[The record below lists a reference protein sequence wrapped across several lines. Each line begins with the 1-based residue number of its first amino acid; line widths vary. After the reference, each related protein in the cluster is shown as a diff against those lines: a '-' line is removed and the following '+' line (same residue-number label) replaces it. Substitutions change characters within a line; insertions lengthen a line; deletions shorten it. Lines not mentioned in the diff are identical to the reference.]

1 MSRIT
6 LAPSVLIRG
15 WTQLGARYLPFADA
29 ATVELPL
36 RRLCRLGLFQV
47 SVAMATTLL
56 AGTLNRVMIVEL
68 NVPASLVAL
77 MVSLPLLVAPFRAL
91 IGYRSDVHRSVLGWR
106 RVPFLWFGSMLQFGG
121 LAIMP
126 FALILLSGDTN
137 GSVASA
143 RTIAALAFILVGAGA
158 HTTQT
163 AGLALATDL
172 APERVRPR
180 AVALLYVMLLIG
192 MVGSALAFGQLLAPF
207 SQLRLIKVIQGAAVV
222 TMVFNMIAL
231 WKQEP
236 RAPRVSTLPREADA
250 PASLRAGVE
259 SSATGF
265 RVAWQSLAKTGQTMR
280 LLVSVGL
287 GAAAFGM
294 QDVLLEPYG
303 GQILH
308 LGVGATTAL
317 TALMAAGSLVAFA
330 LSARLLERG
339 ADPLRLASMG
349 LVVGVFAFSAVIFAA
364 PLESASLF
372 RVGTTGIGFGS
383 GLFGVG
389 TLLTAMGLN
398 AKADNG
404 LALGAWGAVQAT
416 LGGVAVLS
424 GGLIRDAVATLAAR
438 GALGEAMSA
447 PFVSYSVVY
456 HVEIALLFATLIA
469 IGPLVKPLG
478 AARAARQPQP
488 FGLSDLPG

>member
-1 MSRIT
+1 MSRLT

-15 WTQLGARYLPFADA
+15 WTQVGARYLPFADA
-29 ATVELPL
+29 ATTELPL
-36 RRLCRLGLFQV
+36 SRLCRLGLFQV

-68 NVPASLVAL
+68 GVPASLVAL
-77 MVSLPLLVAPFRAL
+77 MVSLPLLIAPFRAL
-91 IGYRSDVHRSVLGWR
+91 IGHRSDVYESVLGWR
-106 RVPFLWFGSMLQFGG
+106 RVPFIWFGSLLQFGG

-137 GSVASA
+137 GTVAAA
-143 RTIAALAFILVGAGA
+143 RTIAALAFLLTGAGA

-180 AVALLYVMLLIG
+180 VVALLYVLLLIG
-192 MVGSALAFGQLLAPF
+192 MVGSALAFGQLLSPF
-207 SQLRLIKVIQGAAVV
+207 SQLRLIKVIQGAAVL
-222 TMVFNMIAL
+222 TMLLNMVAL

-236 RAPRVSTLPREADA
+236 RRRRDSIVAA
-250 PASLRAGVE
+250 PAEAPSTPA
-259 SSATGF
+259 GF
-265 RVAWQSLAKTGQTMR
+265 RDAWRALAKSGQAIR
-280 LLVSVGL
+280 LLVAVGL

-317 TALMAAGSLVAFA
+317 TALMAAGSLGAFA
-330 LSARLLERG
+330 VSARALEQG
-339 ADPLRLASMG
+339 ADPLRIASMG
-349 LVVGVFAFSAVIFAA
+349 LVIGVFAFSAVIFAA
-364 PLESASLF
+364 PLESALLF
-372 RVGTTGIGFGS
+372 RTGTVGIGFGS

-389 TLLTAMGLN
+389 TLLTTMGLN
-398 AKADNG
+398 TRADNG

-416 LGGVAVLS
+416 LGGVAVLA
-424 GGLIRDAVATLAAR
+424 GGLIRDTVATLAAR

-469 IGPLVKPLG
+469 VGPLVKPLG
-478 AARAARQPQP
+478 AARGAQRPQR
-488 FGLSDLPG
+488 FGLADLPG